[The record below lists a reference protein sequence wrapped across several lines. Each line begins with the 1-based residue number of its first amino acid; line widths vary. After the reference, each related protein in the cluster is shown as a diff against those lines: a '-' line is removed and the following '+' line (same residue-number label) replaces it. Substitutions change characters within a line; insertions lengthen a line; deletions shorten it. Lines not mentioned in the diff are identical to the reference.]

1 MCAAAAKPPHLE
13 LNPRAVNAPL
23 SVLFYDQG
31 PSVHACSDRVTVT
44 HGMARSI
51 RASRWHTAC
60 HGRSAR
66 HGDTR
71 RVTVDPRV
79 TAFLSRTAQTAVLD
93 PRVRF
98 RSDSDSDS
106 DPRPGDR
113 WRCPDL
119 FTREHTLTLRLG
131 PAVAGGQETAHAAD
145 GLGKAG
151 LERRGTGW
159 RSLVSGQ
166 DPRQDPDLTRPR
178 SESRSGSDSGRAL
191 GQDPSQDSPGQLEGG
206 ARGRVWR
213 GAARS

>member
-1 MCAAAAKPPHLE
+1 MSINSETAMCAAAAKPPRLE
-13 LNPRAVNAPL
+13 LNPRAINAPL

-106 DPRPGDR
+106 DPRPQGAR
-113 WRCPDL
+113 RPP
-119 FTREHTLTLRLG
+119 T
-131 PAVAGGQETAHAAD
+131 PPTAW
-145 GLGKAG
+145 G
-151 LERRGTGW
+151 RRGSRDEGPGGDPS
-159 RSLVSGQ
+159 SLVKI
-166 DPRQDPDLTRPR
+166 
-178 SESRSGSDSGRAL
+178 
-191 GQDPSQDSPGQLEGG
+191 
-206 ARGRVWR
+206 RVKIR
-213 GAARS
+213 I